1 MLAGENLLFSGNPM
15 IAGLNLLAQRCQ
27 QMKKLVRCAVVS
39 LGCPKNLVDSEN
51 MLGWLA
57 GSGFELTTNLE
68 EAEVIVVN
76 TCGFLQAAV
85 KESLSH
91 LRKLAQ
97 LKRKG
102 NCRVLVAA
110 GCLISRFPDLVQR
123 KVPEVDAC
131 LGVLELDRIASV
143 VSEKLGI
150 KLRRQEV
157 TAEPPYAMR
166 IVSTPPW
173 YAYLKIAEGCDRTC
187 SFCVIPTIRGKQK
200 SRPMDELEA
209 EAKELVEQGVRELI
223 LIAQDTT
230 RYGVDLYGKPMLPDL
245 IRKLSRLDGL
255 KWLRLLYCYPTAVS
269 ERLIEA
275 MVESEKVARYI
286 DIPLQHSHPE
296 ILRAMQRGG
305 DAESYARLIERLRT
319 AMPYIAVR
327 TTFIVGFPGETDKH
341 FEHLLD
347 FVKAMKFDR
356 VGVFVFSPEPGTPA
370 YKLPNRV
377 PTKIAEERRHLI
389 LAAQQEISLQRNQ
402 TFIEKVLEVVLERW
416 DRRTGIY
423 EARSQ
428 YEAPEIDGAV
438 KVKGCPSDG
447 LLGRFVKVR
456 VVRALPYDLVAEFKV
471 ERRHGDDLQP
481 AIGTIDRIR
490 S

>member
-1 MLAGENLLFSGNPM
+1 MRKP
-15 IAGLNLLAQRCQ
+15 
-27 QMKKLVRCAVVS
+27 VRCAVVS

-57 GSGFELTTNLE
+57 GSGFELTTDLE

-91 LRKLAQ
+91 LRKLAR

-110 GCLISRFPDLVQR
+110 GCLVSRFPDLVQK

-131 LGVLELDRIASV
+131 LGVMELDKIASV
-143 VSEKLGI
+143 VSEKLGM
-150 KLRRQEV
+150 KLRQQEV
-157 TAEPPYAMR
+157 TVEPPYAPR

-187 SFCVIPTIRGKQK
+187 SFCAIPAIRGKQR
-200 SRPMDELEA
+200 SRPMEELEA

-230 RYGVDLYGKPMLPDL
+230 RYGVDLYGKPMLPNL
-245 IRKLSRLDGL
+245 IRQLVRLDGL

-275 MVESEKVARYI
+275 MAESEKVTRYI

-305 DAESYARLIERLRT
+305 DAESYARLIERLRS
-319 AMPYIAVR
+319 AMPDIAIR

-341 FEHLLD
+341 FEHLLN
-347 FVKAMKFDR
+347 FVKAMEFDR
-356 VGVFVFSPEPGTPA
+356 VGVFAFSPEPGTPA
-370 YKLPNRV
+370 YEFPNRV
-377 PTKIAEERRHLI
+377 PAEIAEERRRLI
-389 LAAQQEISLQRNQ
+389 LAAQQEISLRRNQ
-402 TFIEKVLEVVLERW
+402 TFVGRVLEVVLERW

-428 YEAPEIDGAV
+428 YEAPEIDGIV

-456 VVRALPYDLVAEFKV
+456 VVKAGPYDLVAELKV
-471 ERRHGDDLQP
+471 ERRHGDDLQS
-481 AIGTIDRIR
+481 AVRTIDRVR
-490 S
+490 P

>member
-1 MLAGENLLFSGNPM
+1 
-15 IAGLNLLAQRCQ
+15 
-27 QMKKLVRCAVVS
+27 MKKLVRCAVVS

-356 VGVFVFSPEPGTPA
+356 VGVFVFSPEPGTTA
-370 YKLPNRV
+370 YKLPNQV
-377 PTKIAEERRHLI
+377 PARIAEERRHL
-389 LAAQQEISLQRNQ
+389 LLTAQREISLKRNQ
-402 TFIEKVLEVVLERW
+402 SFVGKVLEVVIERW
-416 DRRTGIY
+416 DSKAGTY
-423 EARSQ
+423 DARSQ
-428 YEAPEIDGAV
+428 YEAPEIDGVVRV
-438 KVKGCPSDG
+438 KSLPSDG
-447 LLGRFVKVR
+447 LLGKFLSVR
-456 VVRALPYDLVAEFKV
+456 VVKALHYDLVAEFAA
-471 ERRHGDDLQP
+471 ERRHGNGFQP
-481 AIGTIDRIR
+481 SIRASDRI
-490 S
+490 

>member
-1 MLAGENLLFSGNPM
+1 
-15 IAGLNLLAQRCQ
+15 
-27 QMKKLVRCAVVS
+27 MKKLVRCAVVS

-296 ILRAMQRGG
+296 ILCAMQRGG

-370 YKLPNRV
+370 YKLPNR
-377 PTKIAEERRHLI
+377 
-389 LAAQQEISLQRNQ
+389 
-402 TFIEKVLEVVLERW
+402 
-416 DRRTGIY
+416 
-423 EARSQ
+423 
-428 YEAPEIDGAV
+428 APSGAV
-438 KVKGCPSDG
+438 KRGEDFEAGALREAYEETGLTIRLKRYLMRLRVKFVAPSGCVDWTTHVFLAEPVSGRLCPIDTREIESARWVSINELQTKIRKVMLESSRS
-447 LLGRFVKVR
+447 LLQYR
-456 VVRALPYDLVAEFKV
+456 VWLTDKTISLLTPF
-471 ERRHGDDLQP
+471 LQE
-481 AIGTIDRIR
+481 
-490 S
+490 SN

>member
-1 MLAGENLLFSGNPM
+1 MQKP
-15 IAGLNLLAQRCQ
+15 I
-27 QMKKLVRCAVVS
+27 RCAVVS

-57 GSGFELTTNLE
+57 ESGFELTTDLE

-91 LRKLAQ
+91 LRKLAR
-97 LKRKG
+97 LKRNGK
-102 NCRVLVAA
+102 CRVLVAV
-110 GCLISRFPDLVQR
+110 GCLISRFPDLVQ
-123 KVPEVDAC
+123 KQVPEVDAC
-131 LGVLELDRIASV
+131 LGVLELDKIASV
-143 VSEKLGI
+143 VSEKLRM

-157 TAEPPYAMR
+157 IAEPPYAPR

-187 SFCVIPTIRGKQK
+187 SFCIIPAIRGRQR
-200 SRPMDELEA
+200 SRPMEELEA
-209 EAKELVEQGVRELI
+209 EAQELVEQGVRELI

-245 IRKLSRLDGL
+245 IRQFVRLDGL

-275 MVESEKVARYI
+275 MAGSEKVARYI
-286 DIPLQHSHPE
+286 DIPFQHSHPE

-305 DAESYARLIERLRT
+305 DADSYAHLIERLRT
-319 AMPYIAVR
+319 AMPDIAIR

-341 FEHLLD
+341 FEHLLN

-370 YKLPNRV
+370 YKLPNQV
-377 PTKIAEERRHLI
+377 PVNIAEERRHL
-389 LAAQQEISLQRNQ
+389 LLTAQREISLERNQ
-402 TFIEKVLEVVLERW
+402 SFVGKVLEVVLERW
-416 DRRTGIY
+416 DSKKGTY
-423 EARSQ
+423 NSRSQ
-428 YEAPEIDGAV
+428 YEAPEIDGVVRV
-438 KVKGCPSDG
+438 KSLPSDG
-447 LLGRFVKVR
+447 LLGKFVTVR
-456 VVRALPYDLVAEFKV
+456 VVKALHYDLVAELAT
-471 ERRHGDDLQP
+471 ERRHGNDFQP
-481 AIGTIDRIR
+481 SIRASDRI
-490 S
+490 